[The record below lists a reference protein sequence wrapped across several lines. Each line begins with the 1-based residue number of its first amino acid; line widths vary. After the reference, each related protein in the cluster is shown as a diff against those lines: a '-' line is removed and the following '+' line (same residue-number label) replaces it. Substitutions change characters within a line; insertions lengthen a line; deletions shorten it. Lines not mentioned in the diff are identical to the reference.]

1 MMALASD
8 NRAIGQ
14 RDRSNV
20 AFAAIL
26 LLHCGVCQMTSSWI
40 CFVLVYESGETIVA

>member
-1 MMALASD
+1 MMAVASD

-20 AFAAIL
+20 AFEAIL
-26 LLHCGVCQMTSSWI
+26 LLHCGGRMPNDQLLDMLRAC
-40 CFVLVYESGETIVA
+40 L